1 MKIGRFRLAA
11 INFPTIAIA
20 QKPSTNQVKMPETY
34 ASHLVNPVNRQF
46 LKILL
51 KFQPSAFI
59 YSPHIPHPTSHIPHP
74 TPFSLF
80 PSAQF
85 IIDNSRSPLP

>member
-1 MKIGRFRLAA
+1 MRIGRFRLLA
-11 INFPTIAIA
+11 INLRTIAIA

-59 YSPHIPHPTSHIPHP
+59 YSPHIPHPT
-74 TPFSLF
+74 PFSLF

-85 IIDNSRSPLP
+85 IIDN